1 MVFDPDKRQ
10 HKILTA
16 EYRVDGDYNHAIP
29 AYPEYNSATEFENAF
44 YQERRD
50 ENDRLVGLPVLPIE
64 YTDAPPA
71 AEIPDPGLRFTLKAG
86 FSQTGAGILRI
97 DNFDFSYNTT
107 GTDLDG
113 NTIEHHPTIS
123 TSYSSAVTGVMNI
136 VYYDINNN
144 LRAASFDVT
153 WRNQNPQNGQSI
165 YSYPFSNRPD
175 QQFLDN
181 MQYDADVWVDTT
193 WVV

>member
-1 MVFDPDKRQ
+1 MVFDPDKRK

-50 ENDRLVGLPVLPIE
+50 ENDRLVGLAVAPIE

-71 AEIPDPGLRFTLKAG
+71 AEIPDPGLRFTITSG
-86 FSQTGAGILRI
+86 SIGAGTLALSK
-97 DNFDFSYNTT
+97 FDIAIPTT

-113 NTIEHHPTIS
+113 DTIIHHPGIP
-123 TSYSSAVTGVMNI
+123 TSYSGSVTGQLYL
-136 VYYDINNN
+136 VYYDINDV
-144 LRAASFDVT
+144 LRSASFDITYRNVT
-153 WRNQNPQNGQSI
+153 STNNESFYTFPFGNGPDQEFLDSVKYGTDCWI
-165 YSYPFSNRPD
+165 DSSYP
-175 QQFLDN
+175 
-181 MQYDADVWVDTT
+181 
-193 WVV
+193 